1 MDIINSVERV
11 LIMLVPMIIGT
22 VFHELAHGYAAW
34 KLGDPTAKMQGR
46 LSLNPIAHLDPAGS
60 FIFLATAIM
69 GPFAFGWAKPVPINP
84 GYFRNRRMGEIIV
97 SVAGPMANFI
107 IAFLFALILIKGSD
121 FFARNMNQS
130 MIMPYVVKMLNI
142 GIVINVTLGWFNL
155 MPIPPLDG
163 SHILS
168 NILPPNLAYTYNSLG
183 RYSFLLLIIL
193 LASGLLGKVLWPLV
207 ENTVGIFVF
216 ILS

>member
-34 KLGDPTAKMQGR
+34 KLGDPTAQMQGR
-46 LSLNPIAHLDPAGS
+46 LTLNPLAHLDPAGS

-84 GYFRNRRMGEIIV
+84 GYFQNRRVGEIIV
-97 SVAGPMANFI
+97 SAVGSLANFT
-107 IAFLFALILIKGSD
+107 IAFIMAAILIKGGDYFS
-121 FFARNMNQS
+121 QS
-130 MIMPYVVKMLNI
+130 VNESMFTFYLVKMLNVGVI
-142 GIVINVTLGWFNL
+142 INVTLGWFNL

-168 NILPPNLAYTYNSLG
+168 NILPPRLAYHYNSLG

-207 ENTVGIFVF
+207 ENTVSFFVF
-216 ILS
+216 LLS

>member
-193 LASGLLGKVLWPLV
+193 LASGLLGKVLWPRV